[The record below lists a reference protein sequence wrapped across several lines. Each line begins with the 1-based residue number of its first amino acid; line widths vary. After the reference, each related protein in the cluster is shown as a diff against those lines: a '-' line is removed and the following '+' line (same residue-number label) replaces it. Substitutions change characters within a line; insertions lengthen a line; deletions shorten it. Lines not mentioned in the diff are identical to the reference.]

1 MQRGVDRLRDHL
13 CRQHVLELIYYS
25 DEPESQL
32 SPETY
37 LYLDN
42 DGGDPNWLQDPMPSP
57 IFQASS
63 VAFVLISHD
72 VLVSSR
78 LLQHFV
84 GVVCSTFCGSLLC
97 LLRNSSS

>member
-25 DEPESQL
+25 EDPESQL

-37 LYLDN
+37 LILDN
-42 DGGDPNWLQDPMPSP
+42 DGGDPNVWLQDPMPSP

-63 VAFVLISHD
+63 ASM
-72 VLVSSR
+72 
-78 LLQHFV
+78 LLSYV
-84 GVVCSTFCGSLLC
+84 TFLC
-97 LLRNSSS
+97 LSSFSLRL